1 MSQFINFA
9 NGILWNHVLIYVL
22 VIAGLWFSFRLK
34 LLQFRHFTHMF
45 TVMKNSHTA
54 DKSGISSFEALMT
67 SLAARVGT
75 GNLAGVAIAISLGG
89 PGAIFWMWV
98 IALLGM
104 VTGYSESLLGQLYK
118 VRDSNG
124 EFRGGPVYYINMGLN
139 KPWIALLFSLCLFLG
154 YGFVFS
160 SVQANTMADALNHT
174 YQISPMIS
182 GIVIVLM
189 ALPIVIGGVRT
200 IAKVS
205 SILVPIMGAT
215 YVLIALVICL
225 INIEK
230 VPEIGALI
238 INAAFGLQEA
248 GSGAIGAAIIN
259 GMKRGLYSNEAGSGT
274 VPHAAACASPNPHHP
289 AVQGYVQMLG
299 VFIDTLVIC
308 SATAMIILLVSGP
321 QTTDLTGIRLTQ
333 FALSEHVGSWGSHFV
348 SIAIC
353 LFSFTSIIAN
363 YVYAENN
370 LHYFKLDNK
379 AGRWGFT
386 VIFLSFTF
394 WGTVAALPDVWAL
407 ADLSLGLMTL
417 INVGVILALTPT
429 IVAVTK
435 DYNRQRKNKAS
446 IYFVDNKTVKIQGQL
461 AKGIWDATQPRLTR

>member
-1 MSQFINFA
+1 LSQFINFA

-22 VIAGLWFSFRLK
+22 VLGGLWFSFRLK

-45 TVMKNSHTA
+45 QLMKSSNTA
-54 DKSGISSFEALMT
+54 DKSGISSFQALMT

-104 VTGYSESLLGQLYK
+104 ATGYSESLLGQLYK

-124 EFRGGPVYYINMGLN
+124 EFRGGPAYYIKMGLN
-139 KPWIALLFSLCLFLG
+139 KPWIAVLFSICLFIG

-160 SVQANTMADALNHT
+160 SVQANTMADALNNT
-174 YQISPMIS
+174 YQISPMVS
-182 GIVIVLM
+182 GVVIVLV
-189 ALPIVIGGVRT
+189 ALPIVLGGVRT
-200 IAKVS
+200 VAKVS
-205 SILVPIMGAT
+205 SLLVPVMGLT
-215 YVLIALVICL
+215 YLLIALVICL
-225 INIEK
+225 INIDK
-230 VPEIGALI
+230 IPGIFALI
-238 INAAFGLQEA
+238 INSAFGLQEA
-248 GSGAIGAAIIN
+248 GGGAIGAAIIN
-259 GMKRGLYSNEAGSGT
+259 GIKRGLYSNEAGSGT

-299 VFIDTLVIC
+299 VFIDTIVIC
-308 SATAMIILLVSGP
+308 SATAVMILLVLGP
-321 QTTDLTGIRLTQ
+321 ETTALNGIRLTQ
-333 FALSEHVGSWGSHFV
+333 FAMAEHVGNWGAHFV

-386 VIFLSFTF
+386 LIFLSFTF

-435 DYNRQRKNKAS
+435 DYNRQRNAKSVIK
-446 IYFVDNKTVKIQGQL
+446 FVDDKTIKIQGQL
-461 AKGIWDATQPRLTR
+461 EKGMWQKPN